1 MRSPPD
7 MGSVC
12 RVELEPSRIAE
23 PGTNNGRVQR
33 QTSKVG
39 SDLTTQWSKT
49 RESEVTHAY
58 VALRSPY
65 TTLPTDFNGN
75 RTQLRQGIDSR
86 GLACQNEPIGGQ
98 YDSYARPARVLVRSL
113 RLARAMLSYVKAA
126 LLHFILADSCPQRCT
141 WSQATHITHTHSAAL
156 LALLVA
162 LLVALRPHT

>member
-1 MRSPPD
+1 MQA
-7 MGSVC
+7 G
-12 RVELEPSRIAE
+12 
-23 PGTNNGRVQR
+23 
-33 QTSKVG
+33 
-39 SDLTTQWSKT
+39 
-49 RESEVTHAY
+49 ESEVTHAY

-126 LLHFILADSCPQRCT
+126 LLHFILADSCPQRLYLVT
-141 WSQATHITHTHSAAL
+141 SYIYNTHTLSCSVGAAGGAAGGAVGGL
-156 LALLVA
+156 I
-162 LLVALRPHT
+162 PDT